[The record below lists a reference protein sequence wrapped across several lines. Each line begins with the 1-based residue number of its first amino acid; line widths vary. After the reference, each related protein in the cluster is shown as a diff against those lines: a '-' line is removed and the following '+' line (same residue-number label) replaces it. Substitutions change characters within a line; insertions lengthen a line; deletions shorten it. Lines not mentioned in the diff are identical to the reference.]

1 MFVNESGF
9 REKGAQSLDFKIK
22 GRMSQFFRGEIG
34 AQVYKT
40 YVLCDALV
48 RPALQLSWVH
58 KRSMGPN
65 SAKVQGG
72 LVSQAP
78 SLVVSGDNRTR
89 NQVAPGL
96 ALTVQ
101 FAKGLYVIGNVS
113 SQFGGGQKLGDAL
126 IRVGYDF

>member
-1 MFVNESGF
+1 
-9 REKGAQSLDFKIK
+9 
-22 GRMSQFFRGEIG
+22 
-34 AQVYKT
+34 
-40 YVLCDALV
+40 
-48 RPALQLSWVH
+48 
-58 KRSMGPN
+58 MGPN

-72 LVSQAP
+72 LVGQSQ

-101 FAKGLYVIGNVS
+101 FAKGLYIIGNVS

>member
-1 MFVNESGF
+1 
-9 REKGAQSLDFKIK
+9 FKIK

-58 KRSMGPN
+58 KRSMGQN

-72 LVSQAP
+72 LVGQAQ
-78 SLVVSGDNRTR
+78 SLSVAGDNRTR

-101 FAKGLYVIGNVS
+101 FAKACTS
-113 SQFGGGQKLGDAL
+113 SATSASNLG
-126 IRVGYDF
+126 VVKN